1 MGKATLFEAESHSRT
16 VTMKVFFVEATFS
29 TLIHFRFL
37 TRTPNRGTISIIY
50 FHKGKMCYC
59 CEFTSVSV
67 FVAQLSNKNL
77 HRNVGHV
84 ELKTYFVIDSSICLE
99 KSVA

>member
-1 MGKATLFEAESHSRT
+1 
-16 VTMKVFFVEATFS
+16 
-29 TLIHFRFL
+29 
-37 TRTPNRGTISIIY
+37 
-50 FHKGKMCYC
+50 MCYC